1 MNSKRLFSRLGFGI
15 VLVSIIFL
23 FAQGVVNAGDCRIVR
38 VTSLAKWQETSIAVE
53 PEIMR
58 ITTGTCIIWYNRS
71 TSKVKIIFED
81 GKTCTDITDA
91 SVGFKVDEKKG
102 CYFTETYIEPGGTAS
117 LQFTKQGNVEYIVD
131 AEGRTEKPKGQIKVA
146 D

>member
-1 MNSKRLFSRLGFGI
+1 MNRKRLFSKLGFGI
-15 VLVSIIFL
+15 VLVSIIFFFGSGL
-23 FAQGVVNAGDCRIVR
+23 VNAGDCRIIR
-38 VTSLAKWQETSIAVE
+38 ITSLAKWQETSIGVE

-71 TSKVKIIFED
+71 TSKIKITFED

-91 SVGFKVDEKKG
+91 SVGFKLDEKRG

-117 LQFTKQGNVEYIVD
+117 LQFNGKGNVEYIVE
-131 AEGRTEKPKGQIKVA
+131 AEGRTEKPKGHIKIA